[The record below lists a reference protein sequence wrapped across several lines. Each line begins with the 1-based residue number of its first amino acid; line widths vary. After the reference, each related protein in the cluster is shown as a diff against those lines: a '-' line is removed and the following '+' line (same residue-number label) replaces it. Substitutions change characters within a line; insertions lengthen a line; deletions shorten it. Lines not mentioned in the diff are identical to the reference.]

1 MFEIAANKTKKT
13 NDWKGCGIVFH
24 PVENRHLNKGESIM
38 KTFMMIVTTMVMLS
52 IVSSVSAQELSIDE
66 IVNKA
71 NLAAYYAGED
81 GKADV
86 EMVITDKNGQERT
99 REFTILRK
107 TVKQGGEQKFYVYF
121 NRPADVRKMVFMV
134 WKNIDKDDDRWLYM
148 ASLDLVKRIAASDKR
163 TSFVGSDFVYEDV
176 SGRSLDED
184 EHTLVEHKD
193 GYYKI
198 NNVPKNPKDVEFT
211 SYDIWINDQ
220 TFLPEKAEYYKGET
234 LYRIVTAEKIDTIDG
249 FPTVI
254 ESKVENLETGGTTY
268 NTFSNITYNIGIP
281 DNIFTE
287 RYLRRA
293 PKKWLKK

>member
-1 MFEIAANKTKKT
+1 MKKYGLIVAAL
-13 NDWKGCGIVFH
+13 GV
-24 PVENRHLNKGESIM
+24 LS
-38 KTFMMIVTTMVMLS
+38 MLT
-52 IVSSVSAQELSIDE
+52 SVSAQELSVDE

-71 NLAAYYAGED
+71 NLAAYYAGND

-86 EMVITDKNGQERT
+86 KMVITDKNGQERT

-107 TVKQGGEQKFYVYF
+107 TITQGAEQKFYVYF

-184 EHTLVEHKD
+184 EHTVVEHKD

-198 NNVPKNPKDVEFT
+198 KNVPKNPKDVEFT
-211 SYDIWINDQ
+211 YYDIWINDQ

-234 LYRIVTAEKIDTIDG
+234 LYRIVSAEKIETIDG
-249 FPTVI
+249 YPTVI
-254 ESKVENLETGGTTY
+254 ESKVENLETGSTTF
-268 NTFSNITYNIGIP
+268 NTFSNIKYNIEIP
-281 DNIFTE
+281 DNVFTE

>member
-1 MFEIAANKTKKT
+1 
-13 NDWKGCGIVFH
+13 
-24 PVENRHLNKGESIM
+24 M
-38 KTFMMIVTTMVMLS
+38 KRYMMITTLMLMFS
-52 IVSSVSAQELSIDE
+52 IVSSISAQELSLDE
-66 IVNKA
+66 IINKA
-71 NLAAYYAGED
+71 NLVAYYAGAD

-107 TVKQGGEQKFYVYF
+107 NIKEGGEQKFYVYF

-184 EHTLVEHKD
+184 EHSLVEHKD

-198 NNVPKNPKDVEFT
+198 NNVPKNPGDVEFT
-211 SYDIWINDQ
+211 HYDIWINDQ
-220 TFLPEKAEYYKGET
+220 TFLPEKAEYYKGDT
-234 LYRIVTAEKIDTIDG
+234 LYRTVSTEKVEVIDG
-249 FPTVI
+249 FPTVL
-254 ESKVENLETGGTTY
+254 ESKVENLETGGTTI
-268 NTFSNITYNIGIP
+268 NTFSNVQYNLGIP
-281 DNIFTE
+281 DDIFSE

-293 PKKWLKK
+293 PRKWLK

>member
-1 MFEIAANKTKKT
+1 MKKYLLMITALGMFSIAAY
-13 NDWKGCGIVFH
+13 
-24 PVENRHLNKGESIM
+24 
-38 KTFMMIVTTMVMLS
+38 TM
-52 IVSSVSAQELSIDE
+52 AQELSVDE

-71 NLAAYYAGED
+71 NIAAYYAGDD
-81 GKADV
+81 GRADV

-107 TVKQGGEQKFYVYF
+107 NIDVGGEQKFYVYF

-176 SGRSLDED
+176 SGRSLAED
-184 EHTLVEHKD
+184 EHILVEHKD

-198 NNVPKNPKDVEFT
+198 NNIPKNPKDVDFT
-211 SYDIWINDQ
+211 RYDIWIHDQ

-234 LYRIVTAEKIDTIDG
+234 LFRIVSAEKVEVIDG
-249 FPTVI
+249 FPTVL
-254 ESKVENLETGGTTY
+254 ESKVENRETGSTTV
-268 NTFSNITYNIGIP
+268 NVFSNIKYNLGIP
-281 DNIFTE
+281 DDIFTE

-293 PKKWLKK
+293 PKNWLK